1 MESQQTSQEF
11 LSDEEDVTGIE
22 LEPELED
29 ISTNM
34 RFSRQSG
41 HTIGVGEMHFSQQIK
56 LQMKEMSYTV
66 FKSKWQIVN
75 LCGSKTTSLKAFKFS
90 VNVGNN

>member
-22 LEPELED
+22 LEPELEGELED

-41 HTIGVGEMHFSQQIK
+41 HIIMIRWLMAIITKIKFPSRINFGLLQI
-56 LQMKEMSYTV
+56 
-66 FKSKWQIVN
+66 
-75 LCGSKTTSLKAFKFS
+75 
-90 VNVGNN
+90 

>member
-11 LSDEEDVTGIE
+11 LFDEEDLIGIE
-22 LEPELED
+22 LEPELEGELED

-41 HTIGVGEMHFSQQIK
+41 HIIMIRWLMAIITKIKFPSRVNFGLLQI
-56 LQMKEMSYTV
+56 
-66 FKSKWQIVN
+66 
-75 LCGSKTTSLKAFKFS
+75 
-90 VNVGNN
+90 

>member
-11 LSDEEDVTGIE
+11 LSDEEDVIGIE
-22 LEPELED
+22 LEPELEPELEGELED

-41 HTIGVGEMHFSQQIK
+41 HIIMIRWLMAIITKIKFPSRVNFGLLQI
-56 LQMKEMSYTV
+56 
-66 FKSKWQIVN
+66 
-75 LCGSKTTSLKAFKFS
+75 
-90 VNVGNN
+90 